1 MGHRDDI
8 RGHHA
13 AGERRRLQVVVVCAL
28 GLWLPFAALTILA
41 FLAAMSSPELGQGD
55 LSGIGA
61 Q

>member
-1 MGHRDDI
+1 
-8 RGHHA
+8 
-13 AGERRRLQVVVVCAL
+13 VVVVCAL